1 MRDGDPTFPAAS
13 GYCLGCSYPL
23 KSVTEPVCPEC
34 GRCFDPSDPRT
45 FGESPFPLRRAVT
58 RLAKAVTVVGV
69 LMLGVEVLLSARGGS
84 ELLVL
89 WLLALSITPVMLAGI
104 VLALV
109 PALFLSWRWRMA
121 GLAAPLVLASVLI
134 TEWPFRLL
142 FEVHRTSFDAAVS
155 QIEASGALPNVGLQV
170 GIYTVLSVQ
179 RTSDGNLGLQ
189 LSGGSGGGV
198 FLVHPAPNS
207 RFLWDNI
214 NWTRDL
220 GGGWWR
226 VEAD

>member
-1 MRDGDPTFPAAS
+1 MRDGDATIPAAS
-13 GYCLGCSYPL
+13 GYCLGCSHPL
-23 KSVTEPVCPEC
+23 KFVTEPACPEC
-34 GRCFDPSDPRT
+34 GRGFDPSDPRT
-45 FGESPFPLRRAVT
+45 FGESPFPMRRAVA
-58 RLAKAVTVVGV
+58 RLAKALIVVGV
-69 LMLGVEVLLSARGGS
+69 LMLGVEVLLSAWGVS

-89 WLLALSITPVMLAGI
+89 WLLALSITPVMLAGF

-109 PALFLSWRWRMA
+109 PALFLSRRWRTA

-134 TEWPFRLL
+134 TDWPFRLL
-142 FEVHRTSFDAAVS
+142 FEVHRASFDAAVS
-155 QIEASGALPNVGLQV
+155 QIEASGALPNGGLQV
-170 GIYTVLSVQ
+170 GVYSVLSVK
-179 RTSDGNLGLQ
+179 RTSAGNLGLQ

-214 NWTRDL
+214 HVPRDL

-226 VEAD
+226 VEQD